1 LLPLSFACRYGT
13 TYLRRG
19 REDGIYLDGLFEAHL
34 SIQVYTTHLAKNL
47 ETPARRLSVGR
58 KALARRLSRGRSH
71 PGRRALIPTA
81 DQRHYS
87 SSRRQSRT
95 SSPLPLSPPPRRHYC
110 SPRPGSASS
119 SLAGGL
125 PLGGQPRQ
133 SRGLPVLHIAQLHV
147 KQHQSRGGPVLHIA
161 RRARRGCLGLE
172 GAGGANVVR
181 PKSRSPPSESR

>member
-1 LLPLSFACRYGT
+1 LA
-13 TYLRRG
+13 
-19 REDGIYLDGLFEAHL
+19 GLFEAHL

-47 ETPARRLSVGR
+47 ETPAGSPSIARLWRGGSRVT
-58 KALARRLSRGRSH
+58 ALIPAGEPPF

-133 SRGLPVLHIAQLHV
+133 SRSLPVLHIAQLHV
-147 KQHQSRGGPVLHIA
+147 KQHQSRGLPVLHIA
-161 RRARRGCLGLE
+161 RRPLLCSARVS
-172 GAGGANVVR
+172 N
-181 PKSRSPPSESR
+181 RSPHDLFHPKLADSPLPYLGP